1 MGNFSAPAGSQG
13 ESGCDHIRGCVPAGC
28 CYGVIEVGRESLEI
42 IVASSL
48 EPATTWGKGQPQKTT
63 ICKGLIYLRIYI
75 YSPLWLKHGHT
86 FQYPTP
92 PDGDLCKWG
101 GTKTKMAAD
110 VGPCSHWC
118 YTGSEK
124 PRLPFK
130 INLHVKLNG
139 EGQYTTCNKTRG
151 CVAETSPVQQIA
163 LPGIAQTPGELHRG
177 AYINSCLKIQGQFGP
192 CLPIL
197 WELQALFSTVR
208 QHMRSFSGAA
218 P

>member
-28 CYGVIEVGRESLEI
+28 CYGVIEVGRDLWRSLLHLLWNLPPPE
-42 IVASSL
+42 VKGSPRKPLFAKGWF
-48 EPATTWGKGQPQKTT
+48 TWE
-63 ICKGLIYLRIYI
+63 YI

-139 EGQYTTCNKTRG
+139 EGQYTTRNKTRG
-151 CVAETSPVQQIA
+151 CVAEASPVQQIA

-197 WELQALFSTVR
+197 WALQALFSTVR